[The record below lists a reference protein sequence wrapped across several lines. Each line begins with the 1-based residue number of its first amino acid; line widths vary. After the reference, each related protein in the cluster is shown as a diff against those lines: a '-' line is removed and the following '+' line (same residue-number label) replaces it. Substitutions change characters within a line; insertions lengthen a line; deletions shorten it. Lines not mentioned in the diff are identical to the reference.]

1 MTTDWQSR
9 TFQANSQSLHTMLA
23 GSEEASIMIMLHGFP
38 EYWAAWKD
46 VAQRLSDTWRVVL
59 PDQRGFN
66 LSSKP
71 EGVKSYDTKHMV
83 ADLNDLVQQ
92 ISPGQQVVLC
102 GHDWGASVAY
112 AYAIRHAD
120 RVSHLVIANGV
131 HPVCFQK
138 ALLAGGAQTDASQY
152 MNVLR
157 APESDTRLAA
167 NGFEKLLNMF
177 ERFSSAPWLT
187 GKVKEAYR
195 AAYGQPGALPAMLN
209 WYRASPMAVPK
220 SGSAPKPLPIT
231 PQMREKYR
239 IRMPHL
245 VLWGLDD
252 VALLP
257 EARADLNSFCDDL
270 TVEEI
275 AGTSHWILHEKPNL
289 VAERIRAF
297 VR

>member
-1 MTTDWQSR
+1 VIWQSHI
-9 TFQANSQSLHTMLA
+9 FQANGQSIHTMLA
-23 GSEEASIMIMLHGFP
+23 GPKDAPVMVMLHGFP

-46 VAQRLSDTWRVVL
+46 VAELLTDTWRVVL

-71 EGVKSYDTKHMV
+71 EGVEAYNTKYMV
-83 ADLNDLVQQ
+83 TDLDDLIQQ
-92 ISPGQQVVLC
+92 ISPGKQVVLC

-112 AYAIRHAD
+112 AYAMRHSD
-120 RVSHLVIANGV
+120 RISHFVIANGV

-157 APESDTRLAA
+157 ALESDTRLAA
-167 NGFEKLLNMF
+167 NSFEKLLNMF

-187 GKVKEAYR
+187 GEVKQAYQE
-195 AAYGQPGALPAMLN
+195 AYGQPGALPAMLN
-209 WYRASPMAVPK
+209 WYRGSPMVVPE
-220 SGSAPKPLPIT
+220 SGSAPQTLPIT
-231 PQMREKYR
+231 SEMLEKYR

-257 EARADLNSFCDDL
+257 EARADLDSFCDDL
-270 TVEEI
+270 KVEEVTG
-275 AGTSHWILHEKPNL
+275 ASHWILHEKPDL
-289 VAERIRAF
+289 VAKRIRSF
-297 VR
+297 LT